1 MVMGAPRGKTAG
13 DASAERRNRDRRR
26 SRISLV
32 WPDRRTGFD
41 RREPQLGSLRARY
54 RDWLLAY
61 RRNQRTLALVL
72 AIITAL
78 NVADLVL
85 TQRALGLG
93 AVEGNPLMAV
103 LFEADP
109 VMAGVMKIGVG
120 LVVVGLLWALRRYRR
135 ALEFSI
141 IALVGMGL
149 VFVYHLIL
157 IPILPA

>member
-1 MVMGAPRGKTAG
+1 M
-13 DASAERRNRDRRR
+13 
-26 SRISLV
+26 
-32 WPDRRTGFD
+32 
-41 RREPQLGSLRARY
+41 
-54 RDWLLAY
+54 
-61 RRNQRTLALVL
+61 L

-78 NVADLVL
+78 NIADLVL

-103 LFEADP
+103 LFEIDP
-109 VMAGVMKIGVG
+109 FLAGALKIGVG

-149 VFVYHLIL
+149 VFAYHLIL
-157 IPILPA
+157 IPVLPA

>member
-1 MVMGAPRGKTAG
+1 MYRG
-13 DASAERRNRDRRR
+13 
-26 SRISLV
+26 
-32 WPDRRTGFD
+32 
-41 RREPQLGSLRARY
+41 
-54 RDWLLAY
+54 WLLAY
-61 RRNQRTLALVL
+61 RHNQRTLALVL

-103 LFEADP
+103 LFDADP
-109 VMAGVMKIGVG
+109 FMAGVLKIGVG
-120 LVVVGLLWALRRYRR
+120 LMVVGLLWALRRYRR

-141 IALVGMGL
+141 VALIGMGL
-149 VFVYHLIL
+149 VFAYHLIL

>member
-1 MVMGAPRGKTAG
+1 M
-13 DASAERRNRDRRR
+13 
-26 SRISLV
+26 
-32 WPDRRTGFD
+32 
-41 RREPQLGSLRARY
+41 Y

-61 RRNQRTLALVL
+61 RQNQRTLALVL
-72 AIITAL
+72 AVITAL

-120 LVVVGLLWALRRYRR
+120 LGVVGLLWALRRYRR

>member
-1 MVMGAPRGKTAG
+1 MVTGAPRGKMAG
-13 DASAERRNRDRRR
+13 DPAEERRRGDRRR
-26 SRISLV
+26 SRVSLV
-32 WPDRRTGFD
+32 WPDRRSGFD
-41 RREPQLGSLRARY
+41 RREPRVGSLRAIY
-54 RDWLLAY
+54 RSWLLAY
-61 RRNQRTLALVL
+61 RKNQRSLALVL

-78 NVADLVL
+78 NIADLLL

-103 LFEADP
+103 LFEVDP
-109 VMAGVMKIGVG
+109 FLAGALKIGVG

-149 VFVYHLIL
+149 VFAYHLIL

>member
-1 MVMGAPRGKTAG
+1 M
-13 DASAERRNRDRRR
+13 
-26 SRISLV
+26 
-32 WPDRRTGFD
+32 WPDRRSGFD
-41 RREPQLGSLRARY
+41 RREPAVGSLRAIY
-54 RDWLLAY
+54 RSWLLAY
-61 RRNQRTLALVL
+61 RQNQRSLALVL

-78 NVADLVL
+78 NIADLVL

-103 LFEADP
+103 LFEIDP
-109 VMAGVMKIGVG
+109 FLAGALKIGVG

-149 VFVYHLIL
+149 VFAYHLIL
-157 IPILPA
+157 IPVLPA